1 MLRRSSIVEDRESA
15 DLISIIIDESERL
28 NRFIN
33 GLFDITKLESG
44 ATMPNIAR
52 HDIAEVV
59 GSALHRG
66 AKIIADHHIEVEL
79 ASGLQTVDLDAVL
92 FEQVLFNLL
101 DNAAKYS
108 PKGTAITIRGRRDTD
123 SICLEVLDEGNGIP
137 LADLERIFNK
147 FYRVEKHSQQCPGTG
162 LGLAI
167 ARGFIEAMHGTIT
180 ATNRMGGASGAVFVI
195 TLPCRR

>member
-1 MLRRSSIVEDRESA
+1 MFNRRIGPYRANGRTERLSLTLLASISHDLKTPLAAIYGAATMLRNRSSIVEDRESA

-108 PKGTAITIRGRRDTD
+108 PKGTTITIWGRRH
-123 SICLEVLDEGNGIP
+123 GF
-137 LADLERIFNK
+137 DLLR
-147 FYRVEKHSQQCPGTG
+147 GTR
-162 LGLAI
+162 
-167 ARGFIEAMHGTIT
+167 RG
-180 ATNRMGGASGAVFVI
+180 
-195 TLPCRR
+195 